1 MKIIE
6 AVTYERFAWSDDLNE
21 EYFYI
26 SVPVTLL
33 LMHSNGKTQTHFIF
47 WN

>member
-6 AVTYERFAWSDDLNE
+6 AVTYERFAWSDDMSEN
-21 EYFYI
+21 YVYI

-33 LMHSNGKTQTHFIF
+33 IMQYGEEMQTHFIF